1 MDLYKGKPVYNRI
14 KVFIISLLL
23 GEFGIDRIYLG
34 DYAKGLIKFIT
45 FGGLGIWYFV
55 DVFNIAVGKKLGNQI
70 YYWKCEVEETC
81 THESYFIFK
90 LALGFVSIGVLIML
104 YIYPR
109 SIDSSKI
116 LRRENKPTEP
126 PIQNT

>member
-14 KVFIISLLL
+14 KVFVISLLF

-34 DYAKGLIKFIT
+34 DYTKGLIKFIT
-45 FGGLGIWYFV
+45 FGGLGIWYFI
-55 DVFNIAVGKKLGNQI
+55 DIFHIAVGKKISNQS
-70 YYWKCEVEETC
+70 YYWKCEVEDTC
-81 THESYFIFK
+81 AQESHLIFK
-90 LALGFVSIGVLIML
+90 IALGFVAIGVLIML
-104 YIYPR
+104 YLYPR

-126 PIQNT
+126 PEQ